1 MHRQGMQEY
10 AEHVRKREE
19 VLQGGGLIWGSQIV
33 CQQCGNSD
41 SSWCCDC
48 PPMVNWGDRG
58 EVLAEVVKDGQALR
72 HATDELKADREFILA
87 AVAHGFA
94 LEHVSA
100 ELKADREV
108 VLAAVGQYG
117 PALMHVSDELKAD
130 QEVVLAIYHDY
141 SITITFVH
149 VCPSPVLYQPVV
161 FFLCATNM

>member
-1 MHRQGMQEY
+1 M
-10 AEHVRKREE
+10 
-19 VLQGGGLIWGSQIV
+19 WWSQKPHIV

-48 PPMVNWGDRG
+48 PSMVNWGDRG

-94 LEHVSA
+94 LQHVSA

-108 VLAAVGQYG
+108 VLAAVAQNDHATDEKEQFHGW
-117 PALMHVSDELKAD
+117 ALNYASAELRAD
-130 QEVVLAIYHDY
+130 REVVLAA
-141 SITITFVH
+141 V
-149 VCPSPVLYQPVV
+149 
-161 FFLCATNM
+161 A

>member
-58 EVLAEVVKDGQALR
+58 EVLAAVAKDGQALR
-72 HATDELKADREFILA
+72 HATDELKADRHHDGKTKSPGPTDTA
-87 AVAHGFA
+87 AIDARF
-94 LEHVSA
+94 ERP
-100 ELKADREV
+100 DRGTRQ
-108 VLAAVGQYG
+108 A
-117 PALMHVSDELKAD
+117 
-130 QEVVLAIYHDY
+130 
-141 SITITFVH
+141 
-149 VCPSPVLYQPVV
+149 
-161 FFLCATNM
+161 